1 MTDNRAGA
9 ASQAGSRK
17 LRSGKAAFSALALL
31 GVALSPS
38 FAAADSIKVGLL
50 APLSGP
56 GAQIGESAQV
66 GVEYAVKVINAAG
79 GIGGRQVELVIGDSQ
94 ANPTIGVSE
103 IRRLIEKE
111 KIKLLIGDTYS
122 QVVLATMPLLNQAKI
137 PSINVGGSEQ
147 LTPQVTPYSFSMLVN
162 AKAQAEVMVLDAKE
176 RLKAKSVV
184 IISDKGA
191 NSKTAVEA
199 MKEALKT
206 SNITLLGTQEYQ
218 YGAPDMTPQLL
229 DLKKRNP
236 DALLLFSA
244 TGDDTGNVLKGVR
257 EIGWKI
263 GVAGTYGAALAGP
276 GIAIAGKE
284 AYDGVSGIN
293 YRAWTYCEGQKLA
306 PKLAGFIDGLKAF
319 RPSAA
324 ERLQHS
330 YVSLWYDALF
340 ILGDAVKAN
349 GGSTDG
355 PVIAKWIEQNSGSF
369 AGINPGLSASAETH
383 FLIGPQNLARVFP
396 AETGEGGL
404 QKRVDCK

>member
-1 MTDNRAGA
+1 MTGNRAGHA
-9 ASQAGSRK
+9 ASAGSRSVHSA
-17 LRSGKAAFSALALL
+17 RAALAALALL
-31 GVALSPS
+31 GGALSPD

-103 IRRLIEKE
+103 MRRLIEKE
-111 KIKLLIGDTYS
+111 RVKLVVGDTYS
-122 QVVLATMPLLNQAKI
+122 QVVMATMPLLNQAKI
-137 PSINVGGSEQ
+137 PSINVGGSEL
-147 LTPQVTPYSFSMLVN
+147 LTPQVVPYSFSMLVN
-162 AKAQAEVMVLDAKE
+162 AKAQADVMVLDAKE
-176 RLKAKSVV
+176 RLKAKTVV

-199 MKEALKT
+199 MQEALKT
-206 SNITLLGTQEYQ
+206 SGMTLLGTQEYQ

-244 TGDDTGNVLKGVR
+244 TGDDTGNVLKGMR
-257 EIGWKI
+257 EIGWKV

-293 YRAWTYCEGQKLA
+293 YRAWTYCDGETLA
-306 PKLAGFIDGLKAF
+306 PKLTSFMQGLKAF
-319 RPSAA
+319 RPDAA
-324 ERLQHS
+324 ARLPNN

-340 ILGDAVKAN
+340 VLADAVKAN

-355 PVIAKWIEQNSGSF
+355 PTIAKWIEQNSGAF
-369 AGINPGLSASAETH
+369 DGINSGLSASAQTH

-396 AETGEGGL
+396 AEMGEGGL